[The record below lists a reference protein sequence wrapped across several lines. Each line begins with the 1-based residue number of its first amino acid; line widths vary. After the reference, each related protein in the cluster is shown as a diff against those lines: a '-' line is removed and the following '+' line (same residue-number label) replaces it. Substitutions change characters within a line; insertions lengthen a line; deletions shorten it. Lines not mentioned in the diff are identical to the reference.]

1 MQVKSF
7 LLTLGLGMA
16 GGAAAAMILP
26 KQPQVKQAVNKAADA
41 VENAVETAKD
51 SLTGSCKH

>member
-7 LLTLGLGMA
+7 FLTLGLGMA
-16 GGAAAAMILP
+16 GGAVIASTLGKKP
-26 KQPQVKQAVNKAADA
+26 EVKKAVTKAADA

-51 SLTGSCKH
+51 AVVG